1 MPSERPD
8 PDAMPCSVCG
18 VVLRDAGSGSATPL
32 ADPLLTTPVARL
44 CAVALESRIAVL
56 DLDADAT
63 DGLAGAVGVGVDQ
76 DGELRGMV
84 ALADD
89 LDDALRADVL
99 AFGIAV
105 YISDAARLVRAEEG
119 YLGIGRERLPE
130 TGIGHLAWH
139 IARSCGTTTTSAT
152 FELVDD

>member
-1 MPSERPD
+1 MTRERPD
-8 PDAMPCSVCG
+8 PDTVPCSVCG
-18 VVLRDAGSGSATPL
+18 VVLRDAGTEPESAL
-32 ADPLLTTPVARL
+32 SDPLLTTPVARL
-44 CAVALESRIAVL
+44 CAVALEARIAVL
-56 DLDADAT
+56 DLDSDTT

-105 YISDAARLVRAEEG
+105 YISDSARLVRAEEG
-119 YLGIGRERLPE
+119 YLGIGRDRLAE

-139 IARSCGTTTTSAT
+139 IARSCGSTTTSAT